1 MRRRLI
7 RWRERTR
14 AVARDHPF
22 LLSLIVL
29 LLVVIPG
36 FLRLEQIQRQACHAG
51 NEARANQIDLWTYII
66 AKSAPPAAKRTPA
79 QQAQIDG
86 LNERLHDIFAPRKCA

>member
-1 MRRRLI
+1 MRRRLV
-7 RWRERTR
+7 RWRERMR
-14 AVARDHPF
+14 LVARDQPF

-36 FLRLEQIQRQACHAG
+36 FLRVQQIQRQACHAG
-51 NEARANQIDLWTYII
+51 NEARANQIQLWTYII
-66 AKSAPPAAKRTPA
+66 AKSAPPKAKRTLA

-86 LNERLHDIFAPRKCA
+86 LTQRLGEIFAPRHCA